1 VVDDAPQP
9 TNLGAALYR
18 GDRRD
23 ETALI
28 DLGGR
33 RPPKTYTFRDID
45 AAADAVACGIAARG
59 YPAGS
64 RIAIIANNR
73 MEFMAVFLGAIRAG
87 LVAVPLNFKQPAATI
102 DYMLHDCDAKLVFF
116 DAERAPLVP
125 AAFDR
130 IGFDDDGPSGFAA
143 FLRPGNFTAAA
154 PVARDAAMFLYT
166 SGSSGVPKG
175 VVLSHASHLWVLAMR
190 KRLVTSIERVLIA
203 APLYHMNGLGT
214 FHASLY
220 TGNSVVLMPG
230 FKVPAYI
237 DAIERYR
244 VTWITAVP
252 PMIAMLLQRP
262 DLLRSTDLSS
272 VHLLR
277 MGSAPVSQSL
287 LDATRAVFPKAVVSN
302 VYGTTEAGPIGFGPH
317 PKGLSKPPLSVGA
330 PVADVAMRLVDN
342 GDNAAD
348 EGVLHI
354 KSPALM
360 TGYHNKPDA
369 TRKAISDDGYFIS
382 GDVFRR
388 DHDGFYFFVGRAD
401 DMFVSGGENIYPGE
415 VEKMLEQL
423 DGVRQVCVVPVDDAI
438 KGTKPVAFIVPRD
451 GVVLKEQQVKDY
463 ALKHAAPYLHPRRV
477 WFLKEMP
484 LAGTNKIDRKALM
497 RLATERI
504 VAWDDRSQEGRM

>member
-1 VVDDAPQP
+1 MVDDAQHP
-9 TNLGAALYR
+9 TNLGDALSR
-18 GDRRD
+18 GERRD

-33 RPPKTYTFRDID
+33 QPPKMYTFREID
-45 AAADAVACGIAARG
+45 AAADAVARALAGRG

-64 RIAIIANNR
+64 RIAIISNNR
-73 MEFMAVFLGAIRAG
+73 MEFMAVFLGAMRAG
-87 LVAVPLNFKQPAATI
+87 LVAVPLNFKQPAATL
-102 DYMLHDCDAKLVFF
+102 DYMLRDCDARLVFF
-116 DAERAPLVP
+116 DAERASLVP
-125 AAFDR
+125 AAFER
-130 IGFDDDGPSGFAA
+130 VGFDDDGPAGFTA
-143 FLRPGNFTAAA
+143 FLRPGEFTAVT
-154 PVARDAAMFLYT
+154 PSPRDAAMFLYT

-175 VVLSHASHLWVLAMR
+175 VVLSHASHLWVLGMR
-190 KRLVTSIERVLIA
+190 KRLAASVERLLIA

-214 FHASLY
+214 CHASLY
-220 TGNSVVLMPG
+220 TGSSVVLMPG
-230 FKVPAYI
+230 FSVPAYI

-262 DLLRSTDLSS
+262 DLLRSNDLSS
-272 VHLLR
+272 VKFLR
-277 MGSAPVSQSL
+277 MGSAPVSASL
-287 LDATRAVFPKAVVSN
+287 LDATQSVFAKAVVSN
-302 VYGTTEAGPIGFGPH
+302 VYGTTEAGPIGFGLH
-317 PKGLSKPPLSVGA
+317 PQGLSKPALSVGF
-330 PVADVAMRLVDN
+330 PVAEVAMRLVDDA
-342 GDNAAD
+342 GHPTE

-388 DHDGFYFFVGRAD
+388 DQNGFYFFVGRAD

-438 KGTKPVAFIVPRD
+438 KGTKPVAFVVPRD
-451 GVVLKEQQVKDY
+451 GVVLEEQQVKDY

-477 WFLKEMP
+477 WFLSEMP
-484 LAGTNKIDRKALM
+484 LAGTIKIDRKALM
-497 RLATERI
+497 RLAAERTP
-504 VAWDDRSQEGRM
+504 AADR